1 MIYFILTLLI
11 FSQIVSLYLI
21 FNKIKPVVK
30 QPGIL
35 LKPIPSGVKYE
46 DVDKNYQLV
55 RDVIES
61 CKLEDWSVL
70 VEAEMLVAA
79 SSSRYDVKLTSP
91 SKDVV
96 IRSRVRF
103 YAIDNVGGGVIK
115 RQPYLPTFI
124 ISSKNTSISIGG
136 DSAIE
141 NELIEFLWGYIIK
154 YHEDEN
160 TVSTIAYN
168 NSIKEISSN
177 LKTLSRNRKL
187 NLIL

>member
-70 VEAEMLVAA
+70 VEPEMLVAA

-103 YAIDNVGGGVIK
+103 GGGVIK